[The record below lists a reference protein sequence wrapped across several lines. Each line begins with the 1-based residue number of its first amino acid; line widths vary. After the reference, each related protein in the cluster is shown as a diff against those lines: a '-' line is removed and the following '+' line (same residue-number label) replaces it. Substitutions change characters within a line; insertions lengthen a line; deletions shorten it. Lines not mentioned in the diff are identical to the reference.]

1 MLFSVGIEL
10 PQSNDDAFGLIIPAL
25 CSESFS
31 CYSAADTEKQISLM
45 ATDAITMTIEEM
57 SLDGVALNTIVDKGV
72 IAYQQDSEYSDYDAW
87 LMLDVDVS
95 KLEGKPKRINISIP
109 DVLIQRIDDYVKHSA
124 GRYKDRSD
132 FLANAARNEMQV

>member
-25 CSESFS
+25 CNESFS
-31 CYSAADTEKQISLM
+31 CYSSADTEKQISLM

-57 SLDGVALNTIVDKGV
+57 LLDGVALNTIVDKGV
-72 IAYQQDSEYSDYDAW
+72 IAYQQDREYSDYNAW

-109 DVLIQRIDDYVKHSA
+109 DVLVQRIDDYVKHSA

-132 FLANAARNEMQV
+132 FIASAARNEMQV

>member
-1 MLFSVGIEL
+1 MLFSVGVEI
-10 PQSNDDAFGLIIPAL
+10 PKSNDDAFGLIIPAL
-25 CSESFS
+25 CNDEYSS
-31 CYSAADTEKQISLM
+31 YSAADTQEQIPLM
-45 ATDAITMTIEEM
+45 ATDAIVMMIEEM
-57 SLDGVALNTIVDKGV
+57 LHDGVALNNIVDKGV
-72 IAYQQDSEYSDYDAW
+72 LAYQQDSEYSDYDAW

-132 FLANAARNEMQV
+132 FLATAARNEMQV